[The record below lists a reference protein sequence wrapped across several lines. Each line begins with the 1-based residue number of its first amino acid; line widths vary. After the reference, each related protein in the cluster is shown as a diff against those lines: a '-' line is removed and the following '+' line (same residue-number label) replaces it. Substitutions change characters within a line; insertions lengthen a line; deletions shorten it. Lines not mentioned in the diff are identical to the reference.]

1 MPWPQAVLSSRPDSH
16 AFQERRLCL
25 AEAVRVGRSVARCR
39 AATNN
44 ATFDCKVLSRHHARL
59 WYSDGKFLLQDTRS
73 SNGTFVNG
81 QRLGKSGEESAPYQ
95 LYSGDVL
102 QFGVDVTENARK
114 VTHGCIITMVKLL
127 LPDGTEYKRR
137 PEVDSASV
145 KPEANSSTTLK
156 LQDLHQL
163 SHYLQEALYREQLL
177 HKKLSALQTLLQSAQ
192 RASDDGWQALIIE
205 DKLLSRLETL
215 ENRLMAY
222 SKTLS
227 DECLRKELEL
237 LQCDKGQYETAAK
250 EALRRALQDKVEA
263 HEKLASAQCALRC
276 SDEELVHLQ
285 AVQEASRAEIKE
297 LALQRERA
305 AQRVAQ
311 LEEQLQAALCESAL
325 KDESSQ
331 EELERRLAAMETHES
346 ALLTRIEQLTTEND
360 RTRDLLAQAHE
371 LLKNGGR
378 YPRDGD
384 IDGEETETEGDTEPS
399 PDRRDKEECLS
410 TILEEP
416 EDMRGYSQDG
426 EAGTAR
432 SQAQEDSSVVS
443 FSAREVLLEL
453 LSAQQCEDGDADAG
467 GGGGDGATT
476 LGPPWLRPGPG
487 EEGEG
492 PGEPAAMRARLADTQ
507 EIGRIF
513 TARCGELEAMLE
525 EEQEASTRQADVSS
539 KSIQNLQAQL
549 VSLREELESLRR
561 EKESEL
567 QEARRELTQVLE
579 QARTLRH
586 VLEDTATERENDIAM
601 LQEELGRL
609 RTELFRQQQNK
620 SDSER
625 PRSAEHGFT
634 DSTRLRGHVERL
646 EGECHGLRAEC
657 EELQRERDSLREQ
670 LHGLHKEIQS
680 ARVEEQE
687 LQEVVSGLQ
696 ASRDSLASRRSAGPD
711 ADAADAAA
719 VRDATPD
726 GARDEKG
733 SSLGDGAEEPWRAPG
748 ETAHTEA
755 APADGSEAGGGE
767 LQLQLRQAESVAE
780 SLQKKCTEAQLELK
794 ALQERHQATEQET
807 RGLHEEL
814 ELCREKLERYRKVK
828 QKAWAGW
835 LPLMAMVVGIAVSVL
850 YPTME

>member
-1 MPWPQAVLSSRPDSH
+1 MTSAMKNSP
-16 AFQERRLCL
+16 RL
-25 AEAVRVGRSVARCR
+25 
-39 AATNN
+39 
-44 ATFDCKVLSRHHARL
+44 K
-59 WYSDGKFLLQDTRS
+59 
-73 SNGTFVNG
+73 
-81 QRLGKSGEESAPYQ
+81 
-95 LYSGDVL
+95 
-102 QFGVDVTENARK
+102 
-114 VTHGCIITMVKLL
+114 
-127 LPDGTEYKRR
+127 
-137 PEVDSASV
+137 
-145 KPEANSSTTLK
+145 
-156 LQDLHQL
+156 
-163 SHYLQEALYREQLL
+163 
-177 HKKLSALQTLLQSAQ
+177 
-192 RASDDGWQALIIE
+192 
-205 DKLLSRLETL
+205 
-215 ENRLMAY
+215 
-222 SKTLS
+222 
-227 DECLRKELEL
+227 
-237 LQCDKGQYETAAK
+237 
-250 EALRRALQDKVEA
+250 
-263 HEKLASAQCALRC
+263 
-276 SDEELVHLQ
+276 
-285 AVQEASRAEIKE
+285 
-297 LALQRERA
+297 
-305 AQRVAQ
+305 
-311 LEEQLQAALCESAL
+311 
-325 KDESSQ
+325 
-331 EELERRLAAMETHES
+331 
-346 ALLTRIEQLTTEND
+346 
-360 RTRDLLAQAHE
+360 
-371 LLKNGGR
+371 
-378 YPRDGD
+378 
-384 IDGEETETEGDTEPS
+384 
-399 PDRRDKEECLS
+399 DRRDKEECLS

-711 ADAADAAA
+711 ADAAAA

-748 ETAHTEA
+748 ETARTEA

-828 QKAWAGW
+828 KAWAGW